1 MNAGDCATYDLVM
14 PREMSVQ
21 DSVEII
27 GVTPQ
32 EVYDAI
38 SDPSRM
44 ARWSPENTGAVI
56 ETAGGPAPVGTSFV
70 GANSRFGATW
80 HTRCVVTASEP
91 GRRFAFDVKA
101 IGLRKPGLKARIA
114 TWEYRLEQVPDGTH
128 VTEVWTDGRRGWPT
142 FAARG
147 FDKVVTRGST
157 FADWQRGNISRT
169 LANLKEDLE
178 RTSA

>member
-1 MNAGDCATYDLVM
+1 M

-21 DSVEII
+21 DTVTIA
-27 GVTPQ
+27 GVSPQ
-32 EVYDAI
+32 EVFEAI

-44 ARWSPENTGAVI
+44 GRWSPENTGAVI

-70 GANSRFGATW
+70 GANSRFGAKW
-80 HTRCVVTASEP
+80 HTRCVVTASDP

-114 TWEYRLEQVPDGTH
+114 TWEYRLEPSTDGTT
-128 VTEVWTDGRRGWPT
+128 VTEVWTDGRSGWPA
-142 FAARG
+142 FAAKG

-157 FADWQRGNISRT
+157 FADWQRGNIART
-169 LANLKEDLE
+169 LANLKKDLE